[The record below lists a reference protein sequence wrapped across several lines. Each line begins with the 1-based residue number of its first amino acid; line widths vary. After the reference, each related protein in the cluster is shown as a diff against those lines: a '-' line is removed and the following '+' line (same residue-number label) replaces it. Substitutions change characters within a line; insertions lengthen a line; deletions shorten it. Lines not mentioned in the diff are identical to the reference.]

1 LQFLPLNISARKT
14 MKHSTAHF
22 LSLASVALALSACGG
37 GDEPAT
43 VATLPA
49 AVPTTEP
56 APAPVE
62 PVAATTPVAL
72 VCDPTAFSI
81 PATVPTAA
89 QLTAYAKTYTGSVG
103 TISSTTFAFTKTGD
117 ATLVFKADGTA
128 TYNGAELALKSV
140 CYLDDP
146 RSKSIVLHWG
156 AKTTVGA
163 GSVYDNHV
171 DLFADGTASGSIGA
185 DIFKSP

>member
-1 LQFLPLNISARKT
+1 

-22 LSLASVALALSACGG
+22 LSLASVALALSACAG
-37 GDEPAT
+37 GDETAT
-43 VATLPA
+43 VATLPVVAPA
-49 AVPTTEP
+49 AVP
-56 APAPVE
+56 APAPAPALAPAD

-72 VCDPTAFSI
+72 VCDTSVVSV

-103 TISSTTFAFTKTGD
+103 TYSSTTFAFTKTGD

-128 TYNGAELALKSV
+128 TYNGAALDLKSV
-140 CYLDDP
+140 CYVDDP
-146 RSKSIVLHWG
+146 RSKSIMLHWG
-156 AKTTVGA
+156 TKTTIGA

-171 DLFADGTASGSIGA
+171 DLFADGTASGSIGS
-185 DIFKSP
+185 DVFKSP

>member
-1 LQFLPLNISARKT
+1 
-14 MKHSTAHF
+14 MKHSTTHF

-37 GDEPAT
+37 GDETAT
-43 VATLPA
+43 VATLPVAA
-49 AVPTTEP
+49 AVP
-56 APAPVE
+56 APAPALAPAD
-62 PVAATTPVAL
+62 PVAATTPVATPVAL
-72 VCDPTAFSI
+72 VCDTSVVSV

-103 TISSTTFAFTKTGD
+103 TYSSTTFAFTKTGD

-128 TYNGAELALKSV
+128 TYNGAALDLKSV
-140 CYLDDP
+140 CYVDDP
-146 RSKSIVLHWG
+146 RSKSIMLHWG
-156 AKTTVGA
+156 TKTTIGA

-185 DIFKSP
+185 DVFKSP

>member
-1 LQFLPLNISARKT
+1 
-14 MKHSTAHF
+14 MKHSTTHF

-37 GDEPAT
+37 GDEPTTA
-43 VATLPA
+43 ATLPVAAPA
-49 AVPTTEP
+49 AVPTTAP

-72 VCDPTAFSI
+72 VCDTSVVSV

-103 TISSTTFAFTKTGD
+103 TYSSTTFAFTKTGN

-128 TYNGAELALKSV
+128 TYNGAALDLKSV
-140 CYLDDP
+140 CYVDDP
-146 RSKSIVLHWG
+146 RSKSIMLHWG
-156 AKTTVGA
+156 AKTTIGA

-185 DIFKSP
+185 DVFQSP